1 VIRTIAVSL
10 VFLALLAAAPAAAE
24 FEPDSTG
31 ISDVPLTEEQEAA
44 IAATV
49 VRGLEDA
56 WKEADVEA
64 WRDLYWPDADCV
76 DLQGGLLTDR
86 AEILERQAALWS
98 GIFKGS
104 RIRMT
109 IRRVRGL
116 ARTALLVETDNE
128 LTGYESLP
136 SGVHA
141 RADGVLPMRE
151 SLMLSNRFGRWRVFS
166 AHCTAVRDVP
176 EK

>member
-1 VIRTIAVSL
+1 MIRTIAVSL
-10 VFLALLAAAPAAAE
+10 VFLALIAAAPAAAE
-24 FEPDSTG
+24 FEPDSAG
-31 ISDVPLTEEQEAA
+31 ISDVPLTEEQQAA

-56 WKEADVEA
+56 WKQADVDA

-76 DLQGGLLTDR
+76 DPQGGLLTGR

-98 GIFKGS
+98 GIYKGS
-104 RIRMT
+104 RMRMT

-116 ARTALLVETDNE
+116 APTVLLVETDTE

-136 SGVHA
+136 PGVHA
-141 RADGVLPMRE
+141 RADGVLCMRE
-151 SLMLSNRFGRWRVFS
+151 SLVLRNRFGRWRVFF
-166 AHCTAVRDVP
+166 AQCTAVRDVP
-176 EK
+176 QK